1 MGEQKRKKKGKK
13 ESRKEG
19 KKKIKKKKNRYTD
32 LQIDRYRYTGKWTY
46 VYVESTV
53 ASR

>member
-19 KKKIKKKKNRYTD
+19 KKKIKKKNRYTD